1 MNLNSNQVSTLSD
14 SLLPDIHRVFRT
26 NQAIQSIRSQQKQE
40 PAGEIDAICPESGVR
55 ASALTPLTYFEI
67 CVFCKA
73 QNRGARPWLAPVTPQ
88 VDYLSPAGGKTK

>member
-1 MNLNSNQVSTLSD
+1 LLD
-14 SLLPDIHRVFRT
+14 SLLPDIHRVFRI

-67 CVFCKA
+67 CGFCKA
-73 QNRGARPWLAPVTPQ
+73 QNRGARPWLAPVTGRWH
-88 VDYLSPAGGKTK
+88 LSLPLAEKQK